1 MDGICEGADGVNV
14 DGSVEGLALEREV
27 GPITKVDG
35 ICEGVDE
42 V

>member
-1 MDGICEGADGVNV
+1 VEVGEV
-14 DGSVEGLALEREV
+14 DGSVEGIALGREV
-27 GPITKVDG
+27 GPITTMDG

>member
-1 MDGICEGADGVNV
+1 MDGICEGVNGVNV
-14 DGSVEGLALEREV
+14 DGSVEVIALGREV
-27 GPITKVDG
+27 GNITTMDG